1 MNRRLLVISNGHGED
16 VIAVKII
23 QELWKLQKINFS
35 SDSSQEYCP
44 INITALPMVGEGF
57 AYQKIDIPLLGKVQ
71 KMPSGGFIYMDGRQL
86 WKDIKSGL
94 VGLTLHQYQQVK
106 QWSREGGLI
115 LAVGD
120 ILPLLWANLSGVN
133 YFFVGTAKSEYYLRN
148 EEGWLEDVSI
158 VDRFLGSI
166 YYPWERWLMSSKS
179 CLGIFPRDS
188 LTVESLQ
195 NYGIRAYDYG
205 NPMMDDVDISFSPVQ
220 NPDDEYTLKVLL
232 LPGSRLPEA
241 LDNWQLIL
249 SAVDSLLEIQDL
261 DLRFVGAIASSL
273 NLNVFAEIAQKFQWK
288 PIQKKSV
295 NIPIED
301 PDKMI
306 LTKNKAQLILSQ
318 NSYAQSLQY
327 CDISIAMAGTAT
339 EQFVGLGKPAI
350 AFAGTG
356 AQYNPKFAKNQSRLL
371 GISLQL
377 VENPQQVKDKVQ
389 ELLSNPDLWQSISVN
404 GKKRL
409 GSAGGAKKIARELL
423 SKLTKRSEV

>member
-1 MNRRLLVISNGHGED
+1 ML
-16 VIAVKII
+16 II
-23 QELWKLQKINFS
+23 
-35 SDSSQEYCP
+35 
-44 INITALPMVGEGF
+44 
-57 AYQKIDIPLLGKVQ
+57 
-71 KMPSGGFIYMDGRQL
+71 
-86 WKDIKSGL
+86 
-94 VGLTLHQYQQVK
+94 
-106 QWSREGGLI
+106 
-115 LAVGD
+115 
-120 ILPLLWANLSGVN
+120 
-133 YFFVGTAKSEYYLRN
+133 FFVGTAKSEYYLRN

-288 PIQKKSV
+288 PIQKK
-295 NIPIED
+295 
-301 PDKMI
+301 
-306 LTKNKAQLILSQ
+306 
-318 NSYAQSLQY
+318 
-327 CDISIAMAGTAT
+327 IS
-339 EQFVGLGKPAI
+339 
-350 AFAGTG
+350 
-356 AQYNPKFAKNQSRLL
+356 
-371 GISLQL
+371 
-377 VENPQQVKDKVQ
+377 
-389 ELLSNPDLWQSISVN
+389 
-404 GKKRL
+404 
-409 GSAGGAKKIARELL
+409 
-423 SKLTKRSEV
+423 